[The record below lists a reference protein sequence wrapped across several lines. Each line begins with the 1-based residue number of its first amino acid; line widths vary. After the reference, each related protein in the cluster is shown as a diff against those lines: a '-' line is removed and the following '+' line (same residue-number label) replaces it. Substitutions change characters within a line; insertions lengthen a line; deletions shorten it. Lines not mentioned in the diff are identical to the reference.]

1 MRARD
6 FNKKEKCMTKKFCL
20 LTFILFFGFSTGYIY
35 AQDVE
40 NGEDKKGKLRLK
52 QVTISATKTERDPL
66 TTPGEVSVLNQDYF
80 RQRQAQ
86 SLDDVLR
93 YEPGVESGG
102 GPRGMAEGPNI
113 RGLSGERVLT
123 LLDGMRLTF
132 QSGHKGRLFIDVDQL
147 KKVEVVR
154 GPGSALYG
162 SQSVGGVVAMETK
175 DPSDFLTPD
184 TRYGMRQKFGYQYA
198 NDELLS
204 TTTLAARFTNRLSFM
219 TSGTFRAGENV
230 RLGSDL
236 GRLTNSAQD
245 TAANLSKLVWTPT
258 PYDEAEFSIQ
268 ATRQAAQIPFQA
280 NSTPSTQSSIAN
292 RVNRQI
298 TYRLGY
304 THDNPANPYLNLRG
318 FVYLTTL
325 DVTESR
331 ITNPGQRDDI
341 SFDTIGYD
349 LRNSM
354 NFGNPSTHHHVVT
367 FGSEFFRNTQ
377 KSEGSRTTLKEFVYD
392 CVRNP
397 LNEKECLLVGGRPTP
412 PKDPDNIPIPHGVPI
427 PPIGV
432 PIGAEGNFPSGEA
445 NFFALYLQDEIT
457 IMDRITLIPAA
468 RWENWENEASG
479 QPGRSLGVLNPK
491 VGAVIQVT
499 DSLFLTANYAHGVR
513 QPTFSELFISG
524 THFPGSVFRP
534 NPDLKPERSRN
545 LDVGIR
551 ADLPNVLS
559 NNDQFVFKGTYFRN
573 EFKNFID
580 FVSTAGQERIC
591 TADGANIPGKFF
603 SRPCFFIDS
612 RERFVRGTFVQEG
625 QDSIQTFRNVPDAL
639 IQGWEAEFE
648 WRLLENVTLYG
659 NYSQVHGTNETN
671 ERPLNSIPPKRGV
684 LGIDYRYPPWGL
696 TLGGRSQFVGDQERV
711 WISDVPGDFAT
722 GTPTGGYALFD
733 VWAIVK
739 PGTALLPELPN
750 SWVQGFQVTAGVD
763 NLTDRNYRRH
773 LAGLPE
779 AGINPK
785 VSVWYSINLP

>member
-1 MRARD
+1 
-6 FNKKEKCMTKKFCL
+6 MTKKFCL
-20 LTFILFFGFSTGYIY
+20 LTFILFFGFSTGYVY

-40 NGEDKKGKLRLK
+40 NDEDKKGKLRLK

-113 RGLSGERVLT
+113 RGLSGDRVLT

-132 QSGHKGRLFIDVDQL
+132 QSGHKGRIFIDMDQL
-147 KKVEVVR
+147 KQVEVVR

-162 SQSVGGVVAMETK
+162 SQAVGGVVAMETK

-268 ATRQAAQIPFQA
+268 ATRQAAQVPFQA
-280 NSTPSTQSSIAN
+280 NDTTTRDSSVAN

-331 ITNPGQRDDI
+331 ITDPGQRDDI

-367 FGSEFFRNTQ
+367 FGSEFYHNTQ
-377 KSEGSRTTLKEFVYD
+377 KGRGSRTTVSDFVP
-392 CVRNP
+392 VRFPITEDREGNP
-397 LNEKECLLVGGRPTP
+397 LSP
-412 PKDPDNIPIPHGVPI
+412 PFAVGVPI
-427 PPIGV
+427 AALDEDGNPVPQLRPSSSPITGSRV
-432 PIGAEGNFPSGEA
+432 FFPSGEA
-445 NFFALYLQDEIT
+445 NTFALYLQDEIT
-457 IMDRITLIPAA
+457 IMDRVTLIPAV
-468 RWENWENEASG
+468 RWDNWENKASG
-479 QPGRSLGVLNPK
+479 RATKSLGTVNPK
-491 VGAVIQVT
+491 IGAVIQVT
-499 DSLFLTANYAHGVR
+499 DSLFLTVNYAHGFR
-513 QPTFSELFISG
+513 QPTFGELFISG
-524 THFPGSVFRP
+524 THAPGNIFAP

-545 LDVGIR
+545 IDAGFRVN
-551 ADLPNVLS
+551 LPKVLS
-559 NNDQFVFKGTYFRN
+559 GNDQFIFKGTYFRN
-573 EFKNFID
+573 QFKDFID
-580 FVSTAGQERIC
+580 FVGLQAEKNPR
-591 TADGANIPGKFF
+591 FF
-603 SRPCFFIDS
+603 PVSYGR
-612 RERFVRGTFVQEG
+612 RGPSCSEG
-625 QDSIQTFRNVPDAL
+625 QDFVIAVGEGGGPFCLDPTRQDGIQTFRNVPDAL
-639 IQGWEAEFE
+639 IQGVEAEFE

-711 WISDVPGDFAT
+711 AISDDIYIA

-773 LAGLPE
+773 LSGLPE